1 MKMEIPVANL
11 TMDALVKNHNV
22 IVSLVTELYEYK
34 TRYSELY
41 SQFESLKAEVEEIK
55 NGRRNTKRS

>member
-1 MKMEIPVANL
+1 MDMEIPVANL

-34 TRYSELY
+34 TRYAELY
-41 SQFESLKAEVEEIK
+41 SQFESLKLEVEEIK
-55 NGRRNTKRS
+55 NGSKRSKR